1 MDRETDSQMSAFDE
15 LKNKAAQLAD
25 QAKEG
30 LSSAAEHA
38 KGGLESAKDNL
49 EKISDVAIEKA
60 GDAADAVTG
69 GKFADK
75 IDAVQAKADDLIK
88 GEEPPAQV

>member
-1 MDRETDSQMSAFDE
+1 MSAFDD
-15 LKNKAAQLAD
+15 LKNKAAQLAE

-38 KGGLESAKDNL
+38 KGGLEGAKDNL
-49 EKISDVAIEKA
+49 EKISDVAIEKV

-88 GEEPPAQV
+88 GEEPEEKV